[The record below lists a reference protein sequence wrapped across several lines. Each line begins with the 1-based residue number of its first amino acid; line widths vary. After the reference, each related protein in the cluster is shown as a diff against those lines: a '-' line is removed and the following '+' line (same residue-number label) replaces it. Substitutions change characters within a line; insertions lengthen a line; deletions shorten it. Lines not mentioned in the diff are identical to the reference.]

1 MIRPA
6 DDKPLKGGLGGG
18 AKPAP
23 PPVPT
28 VAQIDPRTP
37 GKDLRL
43 IQQALHNGW
52 EIRPEAL
59 KRIPDEMIRLVI
71 TSEDDRARV
80 NAAKVLVAMMAQN
93 KPTQPTTQV
102 NVQVNADLYD

>member
-6 DDKPLKGGLGGG
+6 GDKPLKGGLGGSTG
-18 AKPAP
+18 PLIPA
-23 PPVPT
+23 
-28 VAQIDPRTP
+28 AQIDERTP

-43 IQQALHNGW
+43 LQQALHNGW

-59 KRIPDEMIRLVI
+59 KRIPDEMIKLVI
-71 TSEDDRARV
+71 QSGDDRARV
-80 NAAKVLVAMMAQN
+80 NAAKVLVQMMAQN